1 MADVGVK
8 RFRIVTHSYASLF
21 SMKTSFRE
29 TNISSAKKIKKN
41 KKKKQ
46 TMRDCASTS
55 KIKKR
60 SFWTFFLTLLMS
72 AVAYILKIFNG
83 N

>member
-1 MADVGVK
+1 
-8 RFRIVTHSYASLF
+8 
-21 SMKTSFRE
+21 MKLTTF
-29 TNISSAKKIKKN
+29 SSAKKIKK
-41 KKKKQ
+41 KKKKEA
-46 TMRDCASTS
+46 MRDCASTS
-55 KIKKR
+55 KIKKM